1 MDSTPKNLFSDN
13 IPPELLYTFTVAYLD
28 KLREIIKEAEE
39 DNKKKCDPEM
49 DAELETLSLMKV
61 KLEDRVRWYE
71 EMTGR
76 A

>member
-1 MDSTPKNLFSDN
+1 MDLTPKALFGDN
-13 IPPELLYTFTVAYLD
+13 VHPELLYAFTVAYLD

-61 KLEDRVRWYE
+61 KLEDKVRWYE